1 MQFKKMKSE
10 VLEEIFGAIQK
21 LSMNDEFHLLG
32 DNETENLYK
41 DLLNTFVIGGDRRWW
56 WESFSKPSISVK
68 FDNDKAFLEVTEIV
82 PDKSEIVWF
91 IVEDDQAP
99 YYPIF
104 ESTPENIVNVIGECF
119 AFEYY
124 IIPKSKH
131 WLLCEDHHNFLHVV
145 SAQVIDKMKKY

>member
-1 MQFKKMKSE
+1 MKSE

-32 DNETENLYK
+32 DDETENLYK

-56 WESFSKPSISVK
+56 WESFAKPSKSIK
-68 FDNDKAFLEVTEIV
+68 FDNDKAFLEITAIV
-82 PDKSEIVWF
+82 PDQNETVWF
-91 IVEDDQAP
+91 IVEDDQMP

-104 ESTPENIVNVIGECF
+104 EATPENILSVIRKCF

-124 IIPKSKH
+124 IIPKSKQ
-131 WLLCEDHHNFLHVV
+131 WLLCEDHHNCLHGVG
-145 SAQVIDKMKKY
+145 AQVIDKMKKY